1 MSTEVLEFAEKIGAI
16 DMSSKLKHGEYR
28 SLFKRRNY
36 FSLKNNTFL
45 IVKLSKS
52 KIKPFWGLGKQFV
65 EVFNLLTEDQGTYHL
80 VLLVSNKSGWTFSK
94 KEINGYI
101 HDGSWSFSDKQAEY
115 KINNYNLKDTNGFF
129 STDHLLKKIGM
140 LKEHEPSE

>member
-1 MSTEVLEFAEKIGAI
+1 
-16 DMSSKLKHGEYR
+16 MSSKLKQGEYR
-28 SLFKRRNY
+28 GLFKRRNY

-45 IVKLSKS
+45 ILKLSKN
-52 KIKPFWGLGKQFV
+52 KIRPFWGLGKQFV

-101 HDGSWSFSDKQAEY
+101 QDGSWSFSEKQGEY
-115 KINNYNLKDTNGFF
+115 KINDYNLKDANNFF
-129 STDHLLKKIGM
+129 STDHFLKKIGL